1 MMTRFYVWI
10 VLAAIVTVIGVSP
23 VFSEEQQAAAV
34 VASEPYSDLSTKDTI
49 EAIDIVS
56 TYIQSHGPSREQLS
70 LFDLTAGQYVELTLN
85 KILTDQTLK
94 VSTNI
99 IGVCATF
106 LSPEEQN
113 YTVWFV
119 VQKGITSKQIISGS
133 SREVHSPNKMM
144 VKDVVIHEVDG
155 HKQVEW
161 VKNDQGVWEARHL
174 KAAAE
179 SPPETDD
186 VNIDKQDLAE

>member
-1 MMTRFYVWI
+1 MRKFYVWI
-10 VLAAIVTVIGVSP
+10 VLAAIVSITGVSD
-23 VFSEEQQAAAV
+23 VFSEEQQEPVAATEDY
-34 VASEPYSDLSTKDTI
+34 SELSTKDTI

-56 TYIQSHGPSREQLS
+56 TYIQSHGPSPEQLS
-70 LFDLTAGQYVELTLN
+70 LFDLTAGQQVELTLS

-94 VSTNI
+94 VSTNV

-119 VQKGITSKQIISGS
+119 VQKGITSKQIISGFS
-133 SREVHSPNKMM
+133 QDVYSANKMM

-186 VNIDKQDLAE
+186 VNTDKQDLAE